1 MHGEE
6 CNDIFEAILDQ
17 AVPRCLTNWQKTQ
30 EEAQLRSVKPGPCQ
44 QNGPGIQ
51 RPICR
56 KENLLLNAMKCVVVC
71 YAVLLRELVTDALAK
86 WRTAKSINVHCAFI
100 LINILYFSPNPTC
113 HIFKGVIL
121 SMWMTVIPFQVII
134 QNPIKILTFH
144 I

>member
-6 CNDIFEAILDQ
+6 CNDIFEAILDL

-51 RPICR
+51 RPTCR

-71 YAVLLRELVTDALAK
+71 YAALLRELVTDALAK
-86 WRTAKSINVHCAFI
+86 LRTAKSINVYCAFI
-100 LINILYFSPNPTC
+100 LINILYFSPNPTS